1 MAAPPSTA
9 DDRLEQW
16 RAGFEDML
24 ALVAGRFA
32 QVDSRRRARMYVLGL
47 LSGAERK
54 NSWTIAEAA
63 GDLTPDGMGR
73 LLNFYSWDADA
84 VRDDLRGYVLDQLG
98 DPSGVMVADG
108 TGFLKKGT
116 KSAGVQ
122 RQYSGTAG
130 RIENCQLGVF
140 LTYASSKGRALID
153 RELYL
158 PAATITSEISVADP
172 ATNHSFT

>member
-1 MAAPPSTA
+1 MSLKDNAVAVPPTMT
-9 DDRLEQW
+9 DDPLDRWRVGLEEM
-16 RAGFEDML
+16 F

-32 QVDSRRRARMYVLGL
+32 QAGSRRRARMYLLGL

-54 NSWTIAEAA
+54 NSWTIAEQA
-63 GDLTPDGMGR
+63 GDLIPDGMQR

-84 VRDDLRGYVLDQLG
+84 VRDDLRGYVLAALG
-98 DPSGVMVADG
+98 DPSGVLVADE

-140 LTYASSKGRALID
+140 LPTRRAKAGR
-153 RELYL
+153 
-158 PAATITSEISVADP
+158 
-172 ATNHSFT
+172 